1 VVQSTKQIHDAS
13 VNAAINLRIIDD
25 KLLGVTFDES
35 ITPDD
40 LVNLLNVFGSAASAP
55 LVQLSGLSA
64 PSSPAIPQYAKR
76 TSDFLSQPVFN
87 KHHSETEMLRY
98 MNHLASKDLGLAN
111 AMIPL
116 GSCTMKLN
124 STSSMAPITWP
135 EFSTIHPFAPLDQTK
150 GYLTVIKVNAVNS
163 VYAHLSDGTFR
174 NWKRIYAKSLAS
186 TLLRSSLILELLES
200 TLVYGSSRHTT
211 SLEGREGEI
220 SASFLSAPMG
230 PIRR

>member
-1 VVQSTKQIHDAS
+1 LLANTAAMYAVYHGPVGLTAIADKVHGYTRLFASTVKSFGYKITNDTYFDTVTVDVSAVVQSTKQIHDAS

-55 LVQLSGLSA
+55 LVQLSSLSA

-150 GYLTVIKVNAVNS
+150 GYLTIIKVM
-163 VYAHLSDGTFR
+163 L
-174 NWKRIYAKSLAS
+174 
-186 TLLRSSLILELLES
+186 
-200 TLVYGSSRHTT
+200 
-211 SLEGREGEI
+211 
-220 SASFLSAPMG
+220 
-230 PIRR
+230 